1 MAQTEKQKRLQ
12 TFFANYFDNFGKI
25 FTVNILISLPF
36 LIFGGIITLISY
48 FIGVINIFICF
59 LLIPLMS
66 PFFAGITYICKK
78 VTLNQPF
85 RPVKDFVKG
94 IKDNW
99 KYFLINSFILY
110 AIMSGLWLTFSF
122 YRNNLSNP
130 AIIAAFVFSVIFT
143 VYFMFMEFLIPVMTV
158 SVELKFVEIL
168 KNSVVLALAGF
179 INNLKTIISIMLVV
193 SVIFTIFQ
201 LTNNIIAGLI
211 ITGILFITLLP
222 TFCVYIVT
230 FNSYQTVEKYVIT
243 PYAEAHISEKVK
255 KEKEE
260 AVSEIDMNELAE
272 LANGNPD
279 EYVFVNGRMI
289 KRSAIQK
296 ILDKNKH

>member
-179 INNLKTIISIMLVV
+179 INNLKTIISIMLVI